1 MFKSREA
8 TKMIEHKTRPCRR
21 KITHKQPICWGNSK
35 MKQALI
41 RILTR
46 AVWLAAAN
54 VAATVVAASA
64 TASPLDSIESLNQ
77 AQFDDFAREFGAAT
91 HYKSVS
97 PSEPLGSLGFDIGLR
112 VSSTDIDGDLFDL
125 ASSGDFDG
133 TELII
138 AGISVHKGLILG
150 LDIGA
155 SLSLIPGVDDAT
167 LLGAELRYNIVEGNV
182 AVPSVGLRAS
192 HSIMQG
198 VDELDLQSTALEL
211 GISKGFLF
219 ATPYA
224 GVGIVST
231 ELDAVNVDS
240 LSSTRD
246 EQRKLFVGATINLGL
261 AITLEADQTGDTR
274 TYTAKAGIRF

>member
-1 MFKSREA
+1 MKKALVSILSRV
-8 TKMIEHKTRPCRR
+8 
-21 KITHKQPICWGNSK
+21 
-35 MKQALI
+35 
-41 RILTR
+41 
-46 AVWLAAAN
+46 VWIAAAG
-54 VAATVVAASA
+54 AAASA
-64 TASPLDSIESLNQ
+64 TASSLDSIERLDQ
-77 AQFDDFAREFGAAT
+77 TQFDNLARELGAAT

-97 PSEPLGSLGFDIGLR
+97 PSEPMGSLGFDIGLR

-125 ASSGDFDG
+125 ASNGDFDG

-138 AGISVHKGLILG
+138 PSVSLHKGLILG

-155 SLSLIPGVDDAT
+155 SLGVIPGIDAT
-167 LLGAELRYNIVEGNV
+167 LLGAELRYNIVGGNV
-182 AVPSVGLRAS
+182 AVPSIGIRAS
-192 HSIMQG
+192 HSRMQG
-198 VDELDLQSTALEL
+198 VDDLDLHSTALEL
-211 GISKGFLF
+211 GISKGILF
-219 ATPYA
+219 VTPFA